1 MDDELIAA
9 FSRFDAA
16 AKAISYAQVANASEA
31 ARRLEETRNE
41 FYGLFM
47 AASRHMGLLD
57 GGQGEG
63 EKS

>member
-16 AKAISYAQVANASEA
+16 AKAISYEQVANASEA
-31 ARRLEETRNE
+31 ARRLEDARNE

-47 AASRHMGLLD
+47 AAARHMGRLD

-63 EKS
+63 GKA